1 LVSIA
6 ARAQSTATSF
16 PTKTPGHQSEGFVRE
31 EGSVDRQL
39 VTRKDAL
46 IDWSLKSMHTKT
58 ARLTGVKRT
67 TRHFVLILWGCAL
80 GIGLSVAAQ
89 TTNQQSD
96 DDLRNIVPEK
106 FVEKRRK
113 KSTARSRTTATYKR
127 IAAAEGLTAGASAKG
142 GGQPFKSAD
151 KQFAQLGL
159 TLWRLRKSV
168 PTDSNAKIVV
178 AGRDGVAEWTPIRVE
193 AGKPLEVDDLVRLS
207 IESSVEGYLYVI
219 DRGQYR
225 GGTMSDPKLIFP
237 TTRTRGGDN
246 RVKPGR
252 LIEIPAQDDRPSYFH
267 LRSSRGELV
276 SELLTIVVAKE
287 PIADLTEQITSQ
299 PLTLD
304 KALVAN
310 WQNMWGTKS
319 EHFELA
325 GGQGMPW
332 TIAEQEAGADMSR
345 ELTQDDAPPQT
356 IFRLAHKPNSPV
368 LIDLPLSIKASPVI
382 R

>member
-1 LVSIA
+1 MHI
-6 ARAQSTATSF
+6 
-16 PTKTPGHQSEGFVRE
+16 KTE
-31 EGSVDRQL
+31 
-39 VTRKDAL
+39 
-46 IDWSLKSMHTKT
+46 
-58 ARLTGVKRT
+58 RLTSVRRT
-67 TRHFVLILWGCAL
+67 NQHLVLILLVCAL
-80 GIGLSVAAQ
+80 GGLPVGAQ
-89 TTNQQSD
+89 IPNQQSD
-96 DDLRNIVPEK
+96 EDLRNIIPEK
-106 FVEKRRK
+106 FVEKRPKR
-113 KSTARSRTTATYKR
+113 STGRSRTTAIYKR
-127 IAAAEGLTAGASAKG
+127 VTVVGASTVGPSAKG
-142 GGQPFKSAD
+142 NGQPLKSRD
-151 KQFAQLGL
+151 KQYAQVGL
-159 TLWRLRKSV
+159 TIWQLRKSV

-193 AGKPLEVDDLVRLS
+193 AGKPLAVDDLVRLS
-207 IESSVEGYLYVI
+207 IESSVDGYLYVI

-225 GGTMSDPKLIFP
+225 DGTMSDPKLIFP

-287 PIADLTEQITSQ
+287 PIADLSEQITSQ

-304 KALVAN
+304 KALLAN
-310 WQNMWGTKS
+310 WQNMWGSKS

-325 GGQGMPW
+325 GGQGKPW
-332 TIAEQEAGADMSR
+332 TTAEQEAGADMSR

-356 IFRLAHKPNSPV
+356 IFRVAHQPNSPV
-368 LIDLPLSIKASPVI
+368 LVNLQLLVQASSVV